1 MKSTRT
7 VLFVCLWAGCVN
19 AQTAATDAA
28 AQCPSLSEPLSTDLR
43 WEAFSTPDMLFCK
56 AVLADSGQEAFALTI
71 SRESPFKPR
80 RGNRAEIGRLGGGE
94 LQWYSSELATAPQD
108 IVREALI
115 DTADGRK
122 AHIFMRATDAE
133 TIARHQR
140 MVETLDI
147 ARAAEDD

>member
-1 MKSTRT
+1 MKSTWT
-7 VLFVCLWAGCVN
+7 VLFACLWAGCSH

-28 AQCPSLSEPLSTDLR
+28 ARCPSLDGAQSADLR

-56 AVLADSGQEAFALTI
+56 AVLGETGEEAFAVTI
-71 SRESPFKPR
+71 SRDSPFKPR
-80 RGNRAEIGRLGGGE
+80 RGNRAEVGRLGGAE
-94 LQWYSSELATAPQD
+94 LQWYSSELATSPKD
-108 IVREALI
+108 IVREALV

-140 MVETLDI
+140 MVESLDI